1 LSLLKSFYGRSGF
14 RWMLKLPLLY
24 EVWPIFSPGEGTGYV
39 SISFYYQRQLA
50 AASSLRQAKKR
61 LTSSYQVI
69 SPAL

>member
-24 EVWPIFSPGEGTGYV
+24 EVWPTFFPEEAPVTSQFLRRINALS
-39 SISFYYQRQLA
+39 A